1 MTITDTGKAV
11 SSAEQQLAFVTHI
24 SRNKLWSE
32 IERMLWLNDNLQVDE
47 LCYYKWIDTNCRL
60 LESIPNRTNIIVW
73 KTNGKKGG
81 NYPWTLSIWYY
92 KISMRLSVLYLFGQV
107 YSSVLKCICY
117 NLNQWIKRIVVKGP
131 EIFWF
136 TK

>member
-47 LCYYKWIDTNCRL
+47 LCYYKWIDTNCRP
-60 LESIPNRTNIIVW
+60 LESIPIRTNIIVW
-73 KTNGKKGG
+73 KTN
-81 NYPWTLSIWYY
+81 
-92 KISMRLSVLYLFGQV
+92 
-107 YSSVLKCICY
+107 
-117 NLNQWIKRIVVKGP
+117 
-131 EIFWF
+131 
-136 TK
+136 

>member
-47 LCYYKWIDTNCRL
+47 LLYYKWIDTNCRP
-60 LESIPNRTNIIVW
+60 LESILNRTNIIVW
-73 KTNGKKGG
+73 KTN
-81 NYPWTLSIWYY
+81 
-92 KISMRLSVLYLFGQV
+92 
-107 YSSVLKCICY
+107 
-117 NLNQWIKRIVVKGP
+117 
-131 EIFWF
+131 
-136 TK
+136 

>member
-47 LCYYKWIDTNCRL
+47 LCYYKWIDTNCQP

-73 KTNGKKGG
+73 KTN
-81 NYPWTLSIWYY
+81 
-92 KISMRLSVLYLFGQV
+92 
-107 YSSVLKCICY
+107 
-117 NLNQWIKRIVVKGP
+117 
-131 EIFWF
+131 
-136 TK
+136 